1 MPTVTGTF
9 KDLSG
14 NLLAGLSLEIIPTA
28 GISVNGS
35 NEVVLPI
42 RKKVV
47 TGTDGTIS
55 TSLDDGDYQLELE
68 GVVMDVT
75 VPDQPGAVDLS
86 DVGVVTNQ
94 GQGGGGAT
102 Y

>member
-1 MPTVTGTF
+1 MPTITGTF

-14 NLLAGLSLEIIPTA
+14 NLLSGVSVEMIPTA
-28 GISVNGS
+28 GISINGS
-35 NEVVLPI
+35 NEVVLPL

-55 TSLDDGDYQLELE
+55 TSLDDGDYLFDVE
-68 GVVMDVT
+68 GVSIEVT
-75 VPDQPGAVDLS
+75 IPDQPGAVDLS
-86 DVGVVTNQ
+86 DVGVITNP
-94 GQGGGGAT
+94 GSGGGGAT